1 MMSSREEVVGSQLMD
16 TEMAQTSLVSEYT
29 ASKAPSPSVSG
40 GAQFKW
46 PEEAIELLVNLAASK
61 KSGGQIAIAIN
72 RRFGVNITRNS
83 VIGKAHRMR
92 KRGYRDLL
100 LSGVSRPYGNT
111 NGRAKPKRNGGAVM
125 SAVLSELKVTT
136 GPPKWRDK
144 TPLNNMIV
152 CCPSPIHIMAVT
164 NDQCKWP
171 LWPDKCSY
179 SEKLCCGNDAPH
191 GVYCT
196 AHAQLAYK
204 PAYGR
209 RAA

>member
-125 SAVLSELKVTT
+125 SA
-136 GPPKWRDK
+136 
-144 TPLNNMIV
+144 
-152 CCPSPIHIMAVT
+152 
-164 NDQCKWP
+164 
-171 LWPDKCSY
+171 
-179 SEKLCCGNDAPH
+179 
-191 GVYCT
+191 
-196 AHAQLAYK
+196 
-204 PAYGR
+204 
-209 RAA
+209 